1 MDFFFLQ
8 FYSFELCRL
17 ETSRFSCFDVNC
29 AATHRNLLDVY
40 WGSAPLP
47 GMFGLCVEE
56 KFRSAWIMQVS
67 SSIYFE
73 CWRKSFHSWSL
84 NDGQHG
90 MHVISSTLTKSNSIQ
105 KWFLRRQI
113 DFWASI
119 KGYALRRGVIRA
131 VQTLLFFSFNSTDL
145 LFKTVADLLDYCLYS
160 VFILLLP

>member
-1 MDFFFLQ
+1 MPIRNLPLFL
-8 FYSFELCRL
+8 FRCEFA
-17 ETSRFSCFDVNC
+17 V
-29 AATHRNLLDVY
+29 THRNLLDVY

-67 SSIYFE
+67 SSFYFE

-84 NDGQHG
+84 NDGQRYHGQHG
-90 MHVISSTLTKSNSIQ
+90 MHVISSTLTKSSSIQ

-119 KGYALRRGVIRA
+119 KGYALHRGVIRA
-131 VQTLLFFSFNSTDL
+131 VQTLLFFSSNSTDL